1 MKSITGNP
9 MNKYKHKTVGLLFLM
24 VLILG
29 SCNKTVPV
37 EVPAVVSVPVT
48 VTRIDTTAIESYI
61 DLNATTA
68 YLIKNTI
75 KANTT
80 GYLEVV
86 KVASNDFVS
95 NHQLLFS
102 LKTREAKVL
111 GNTINKIDPS
121 LNFGNAIQ
129 VRATCDGFVNAVN
142 VQKGDYVQEGDVL
155 AIIND
160 TKSFSIVLSLPYEL
174 RKFVTLNKILNVY
187 LPDGSTIQT
196 KVDKYMPSVD
206 PASQT
211 QNVILKSTKAANI
224 PENLIVKV
232 RINKTA
238 DNKTTSLPK
247 EAVLSDET
255 QTDFWIMKV
264 TGNNLAV
271 KVPVKKGIESA
282 DRIEI
287 LSPKLKTSDQILLTG
302 NYGVGDSIKIKI
314 TNK

>member
-1 MKSITGNP
+1 MKLITGNP
-9 MNKYKHKTVGLLFLM
+9 MNKFTYKTAVLLFL
-24 VLILG
+24 LIIVFD
-29 SCNKTVPV
+29 SCNKTIPV
-37 EVPAVVSVPVT
+37 ETPQTVSVPVT
-48 VTRIDTTAIESYI
+48 VTHIDTTAIESFV

-80 GYLEVV
+80 GYLETV

-129 VRATCDGFVNAVN
+129 LRATCNGFVNAVN

-160 TKSFSIVLSLPYEL
+160 ANSFSIVLSLPYEL
-174 RKFVTLNKILNVY
+174 RKFVTLNEILNVY
-187 LPDGSTIQT
+187 LPDGTTIQT

-211 QNVILKSTKAANI
+211 QNVILKSIKAVNI
-224 PENLIVKV
+224 PENLVVKV
-232 RINKTA
+232 RIDKTVANKTI
-238 DNKTTSLPK
+238 SLPK
-247 EAVLSDET
+247 QAVLSDET

-264 TGNNLAV
+264 VGNNLAI
-271 KVPVKKGIESA
+271 KVPIKKGIESS
-282 DRIEI
+282 DKVEI

-314 TNK
+314 INK

>member
-1 MKSITGNP
+1 
-9 MNKYKHKTVGLLFLM
+9 MNKYTYKTAGLLFLM

-29 SCNKTVPV
+29 SCNKTAPV
-37 EVPAVVSVPVT
+37 EKREEVSVPVT
-48 VTRIDTTAIESYI
+48 VTHIDTTAIESYI
-61 DLNATTA
+61 DLNATTT

-86 KVASNDFVS
+86 KVASNDFVT

-129 VRATCDGFVNAVN
+129 LRATCDGFVNAVN

-160 TKSFSIVLSLPYEL
+160 ANSFSIVLSLPYEL
-174 RKFVTLNKILNVY
+174 RKFVKLNQILNVY
-187 LPDGSTIQT
+187 LPDGTTIQT

-211 QNVILKSTKAANI
+211 QNVILKSTKAVNI

-232 RINKTA
+232 RIDKTS
-238 DNKTTSLPK
+238 DTKTISLPK
-247 EAVLSDET
+247 QAVLSDET

-264 TGNNLAV
+264 AGNNLAI
-271 KVPVKKGIESA
+271 KIPIKKGIESE
-282 DRIEI
+282 DKIEI
-287 LSPKLKTSDQILLTG
+287 LSPKLKASDQILLTG

-314 TNK
+314 INK

>member
-1 MKSITGNP
+1 MNSITGNQ
-9 MNKYKHKTVGLLFLM
+9 MTKNIFTVVMPLLIM
-24 VLILG
+24 VILLG
-29 SCNKTVPV
+29 ACNKVAQT
-37 EVPAVVSVPVT
+37 EAPAQVSVPVT
-48 VTRIDTTAIESYI
+48 VTHIDTTAIESFI
-61 DLNATTA
+61 DLNATTV

-86 KVASNDFVS
+86 KVTSNDFVRK
-95 NHQLLFS
+95 NQLLFS

-121 LNFGNAIQ
+121 LHFGNA
-129 VRATCDGFVNAVN
+129 VNLRATSDGFVNAVN
-142 VQKGDYVQEGDVL
+142 VQRGDYVQEGDAL

-160 TKSFSIVLSLPYEL
+160 ANSFSIVLSLPYEL
-174 RKFVTLNKILNVY
+174 KKYVKIKDVLDVN
-187 LPDGSTIQT
+187 LPDESQI
-196 KVDKYMPSVD
+196 KVKVEKFMPTVD

-211 QNVILKSTKAANI
+211 QNVILKAMGPVNI

-238 DNKTTSLPK
+238 QHKTISLPK
-247 EAVLSDET
+247 GAVLSDET

-264 TGNNLAV
+264 VGKDLAV
-271 KVPVKKGIESA
+271 KVPIKKGIESLHKV
-282 DRIEI
+282 EI
-287 LSPKLKTSDQILLTG
+287 LSPQLKPTDKILLTG

>member
-1 MKSITGNP
+1 
-9 MNKYKHKTVGLLFLM
+9 MNKCIYKTTGLLFLM
-24 VLILG
+24 MLILV
-29 SCNKTVPV
+29 SCNKAAPA
-37 EVPAVVSVPVT
+37 EAPAVVSVPVT
-48 VTRIDTTAIESYI
+48 VTHIDTTAVESYI

-95 NHQLLFS
+95 NHQLLFA

-142 VQKGDYVQEGDVL
+142 VQKGDYVQEGDIL
-155 AIIND
+155 AVIND
-160 TKSFSIVLSLPYEL
+160 ANSFSIVLSLPYEL
-174 RKFVTLNKILNVY
+174 RKFVPLNKILNVY
-187 LPDGSTIQT
+187 LPDGTTIQT
-196 KVDKYMPSVD
+196 KVEKYMPSVD

-211 QNVILKSTKAANI
+211 QNVILKSIKAVNI

-232 RINKTA
+232 RIDKTA
-238 DNKTTSLPK
+238 DTKTISLPK
-247 EAVLSDET
+247 QAILSDET

-264 TGNNLAV
+264 VGNNLAV

-282 DRIEI
+282 DKIEI

-314 TNK
+314 INK

>member
-1 MKSITGNP
+1 
-9 MNKYKHKTVGLLFLM
+9 MNKYIYKTGLFFLM
-24 VLILG
+24 GILLN
-29 SCNKTVPV
+29 SCNKTAPA
-37 EVPAVVSVPVT
+37 EAPAVVSVPVT
-48 VTRIDTTAIESYI
+48 VTHIDTTAIESYI
-61 DLNATTA
+61 DLNATTT

-121 LNFGNAIQ
+121 LNFGGAIQ
-129 VRATCDGFVNAVN
+129 VRATCDGYVNAVN

-160 TKSFSIVLSLPYEL
+160 ANSFSIVLSLPYEL
-174 RKFVTLNKILNVY
+174 RKFVKLNQIVNVY
-187 LPDGSTIQT
+187 LPDGTTIQT

-211 QNVILKSTKAANI
+211 QNVILKSIKTVNI

-232 RINKTA
+232 RIDKTT
-238 DNKTTSLPK
+238 DNKTISLPK
-247 EAVLSDET
+247 QAVLSDET

-282 DRIEI
+282 DKIEI
-287 LSPKLKTSDQILLTG
+287 LSPKLKANDQILLTG

>member
-1 MKSITGNP
+1 MNSITGNL
-9 MNKYKHKTVGLLFLM
+9 MNKNVHTIVMPLL
-24 VLILG
+24 LIIVSSG
-29 SCNKTVPV
+29 SCNKTVQT
-37 EVPAVVSVPVT
+37 EVPVIVSVPVT
-48 VTRIDTTAIESYI
+48 VTSIDTTAIESFV

-80 GYLEVV
+80 GYVEAV
-86 KVASNDFVS
+86 KVASNDFV
-95 NHQLLFS
+95 NKNKLLFS

-121 LNFGNAIQ
+121 LHFGGAVNL
-129 VRATCDGFVNAVN
+129 RATCDGFVNAVN
-142 VQKGDYVQEGDVL
+142 VQKGDYVQEGDAL

-160 TKSFSIVLSLPYEL
+160 AASFSIVLSLPYEL
-174 RKFVTLNKILNVY
+174 KKYVKPNEVLEVY
-187 LPDGSTIQT
+187 LPDGNSIKTRVE
-196 KVDKYMPSVD
+196 KFMPTVD

-211 QNVILKSTKAANI
+211 QNVILKAIGPQNI

-232 RINKTA
+232 RINKTTA
-238 DNKTTSLPK
+238 NKTISLPK
-247 EAVLSDET
+247 AAVLSDET

-264 TGNNLAV
+264 VGKDLAV
-271 KVPVKKGIESA
+271 KVPIKKGIESLHKV
-282 DRIEI
+282 EI
-287 LSPKLKTSDQILLTG
+287 LSPQLKMTDRILLTG

>member
-1 MKSITGNP
+1 MKSITGNL
-9 MNKYKHKTVGLLFLM
+9 MNKYKYKAIGISFLMTLFLA
-24 VLILG
+24 

-37 EVPAVVSVPVT
+37 EAPVEVSVPVT
-48 VTRIDTTAIESYI
+48 VTHIDTTAIESYV
-61 DLNATTA
+61 DLNATTT
-68 YLIKNTI
+68 YLIKNTV

-80 GYLEVV
+80 GYLELV

-142 VQKGDYVQEGDVL
+142 VQKGDYVQDGDVL

-160 TKSFSIVLSLPYEL
+160 AKSFSIVLSLPYEL
-174 RKFVTLNKILNVY
+174 RKFVPLNKVLNVS
-187 LPDGSTIQT
+187 LPDGTTIQT
-196 KVDKYMPSVD
+196 KVDKYMPTVD

-211 QNVILKSTKAANI
+211 QNVILKSVKAVNI

-232 RINKTA
+232 RIDKTT
-238 DNKTTSLPK
+238 DNKTISLPK
-247 EAVLSDET
+247 QAVLSDET

-264 TGNNLAV
+264 TGKNLAV

-282 DRIEI
+282 DKIEI
-287 LSPKLKTSDQILLTG
+287 LSPKLKSTDKILLTG

-314 TNK
+314 INK

>member
-1 MKSITGNP
+1 
-9 MNKYKHKTVGLLFLM
+9 MNKNKHKTMGFLFLM
-24 VLILG
+24 VLFLA
-29 SCNKTVPV
+29 SCNKTAPTEAPV
-37 EVPAVVSVPVT
+37 EVSVPVT
-48 VTRIDTTAIESYI
+48 VTHIDTTGIESYI

-68 YLIKNTI
+68 YLIKNTV

-80 GYLEVV
+80 GYLELV
-86 KVASNDFVS
+86 KVTSNDFVS

-121 LNFGNAIQ
+121 LNFGSAIQ

-142 VQKGDYVQEGDVL
+142 VQKGDYVQDGDVL

-160 TKSFSIVLSLPYEL
+160 AKSFSIVLSLPYEL
-174 RKFVTLNKILNVY
+174 RKFVPLNKILNVS
-187 LPDGSTIQT
+187 LPDGTTVQT
-196 KVDKYMPSVD
+196 QVDKYMPTVD

-211 QNVILKSTKAANI
+211 QNVILKSIKAVNI

-232 RINKTA
+232 RIDKTT
-238 DNKTTSLPK
+238 DNKTISLPK
-247 EAVLSDET
+247 QAVLSDET

-264 TGNNLAV
+264 TSKNLAV

-282 DRIEI
+282 DKIEI

-314 TNK
+314 INK

>member
-1 MKSITGNP
+1 
-9 MNKYKHKTVGLLFLM
+9 MNKLTYKIAVLLFLPI
-24 VLILG
+24 LILY
-29 SCNKTVPV
+29 SCNKTTPV
-37 EVPAVVSVPVT
+37 ETPEAVSVPVT
-48 VTRIDTTAIESYI
+48 VTHIDTTAIESYI
-61 DLNATTA
+61 DLNATTV
-68 YLIKNTI
+68 YLIKNMI

-80 GYLEVV
+80 GYLEAV

-129 VRATCDGFVNAVN
+129 LRATCDGFVNAVN

-155 AIIND
+155 AIINNAN
-160 TKSFSIVLSLPYEL
+160 SFSIVLSLPYGL
-174 RKFVTLNKILNVY
+174 RKFVTLNEILNVY
-187 LPDGSTIQT
+187 LPDGTTIQT
-196 KVDKYMPSVD
+196 KVDKYMPTVD

-211 QNVILKSTKAANI
+211 QNVILKNIKAVNI

-232 RINKTA
+232 RIDKTT
-238 DNKTTSLPK
+238 DNKTMSLPK
-247 EAVLSDET
+247 QAVLSDET

-264 TGNNLAV
+264 VGNNLAI
-271 KVPVKKGIESA
+271 KVPIKKGIESA
-282 DRIEI
+282 DKVEI

-302 NYGVGDSIKIKI
+302 NYGVGDSIKVKI
-314 TNK
+314 INK

>member
-1 MKSITGNP
+1 M
-9 MNKYKHKTVGLLFLM
+9 
-24 VLILG
+24 
-29 SCNKTVPV
+29 
-37 EVPAVVSVPVT
+37 
-48 VTRIDTTAIESYI
+48 
-61 DLNATTA
+61 
-68 YLIKNTI
+68 IKNTI

-80 GYLEVV
+80 GYLETV

-129 VRATCDGFVNAVN
+129 VRATCDGYVNAVN
-142 VQKGDYVQEGDVL
+142 VQKGDYVQDGDVL

-160 TKSFSIVLSLPYEL
+160 AKSFSIVLSLPYEL
-174 RKFVTLNKILNVY
+174 RKFVAVNQILNVS
-187 LPDGSTIQT
+187 LPDGTSMQT
-196 KVDKYMPSVD
+196 KVDKYMPTVD

-211 QNVILKSTKAANI
+211 QNVILKSIKAVNI

-232 RINKTA
+232 RIDKTDENKTI
-238 DNKTTSLPK
+238 SLPK
-247 EAVLSDET
+247 QAVLSDET

-264 TGNNLAV
+264 VGHNMAI
-271 KVPVKKGIESA
+271 KIPVKKGIESE
-282 DRIEI
+282 DKIEI
-287 LSPKLKTSDQILLTG
+287 LSPKLNTTDQILLTG

-314 TNK
+314 INK

>member
-1 MKSITGNP
+1 MNNSRYKIVLLSVITAFT
-9 MNKYKHKTVGLLFLM
+9 MN
-24 VLILG
+24 

-37 EVPAVVSVPVT
+37 ETTETASVPVT
-48 VTRIDTTAIESYI
+48 VTNIDTTAIESFI
-61 DLNATTA
+61 DLNATTT

-80 GYLEVV
+80 GYLEAVN
-86 KVASNDFVS
+86 VASNDLVKK
-95 NHQLLFS
+95 NQLLFS

-111 GNTINKIDPS
+111 GNTINKIDPN
-121 LNFGNAIQ
+121 LHFGGAINL
-129 VRATCDGFVNAVN
+129 RATCNGFVTAVN
-142 VQKGDYVQEGDVL
+142 VQKGDYVQEGDAL

-160 TKSFSIVLSLPYEL
+160 AASFSIVLSLPYEL
-174 RKFVTLNKILNVY
+174 KKYVKLNQILDVY
-187 LPDGSTIQT
+187 LPDGTIVKT
-196 KVDKYMPSVD
+196 KVDKYMPTVD

-211 QNVILKSTKAANI
+211 QNVVLKKLDQNAI

-238 DNKTTSLPK
+238 SNKTISLPK

-264 TGNNLAV
+264 LGKDMAV

-282 DRIEI
+282 GRVEI
-287 LSPKLKTSDQILLTG
+287 LSPKFKPEDKILLTG
-302 NYGVGDSIKIKI
+302 NYGVGDTIKIKI

>member
-1 MKSITGNP
+1 MKSIIGNP
-9 MNKYKHKTVGLLFLM
+9 MNKINFNIVILLLSIVVF
-24 VLILG
+24 LG
-29 SCNKTVPV
+29 SCNKAVPT
-37 EVPAVVSVPVT
+37 ETAVAVSIPVT
-48 VTRIDTTAIESYI
+48 VTSIDTTAIESFV

-86 KVASNDFVS
+86 NTASNNFVKK
-95 NHQLLFS
+95 NQLLFS

-121 LNFGNAIQ
+121 LHFGNAINL
-129 VRATCDGFVNAVN
+129 RATCDGFVTSVN
-142 VQKGDYVQEGDVL
+142 VQKGDYVQEGDAL

-160 TKSFSIVLSLPYEL
+160 ATSFSIVLSLPYEL
-174 RKFVTLNKILNVY
+174 KKYVKVNDVLKVY
-187 LPDGSTIQT
+187 LPDGDKITT
-196 KVDKYMPSVD
+196 KVEKFMPTVD

-211 QNVILKSTKAANI
+211 QNVILKTLHTENI

-232 RINKTA
+232 RV
-238 DNKTTSLPK
+238 NKTTENKTISLPK
-247 EAVLSDET
+247 EAILSDET

-264 TGNNLAV
+264 VGKDLAV
-271 KVPVKKGIESA
+271 KVPVKKGIESLNKVQ
-282 DRIEI
+282 I
-287 LSPKLKTSDQILLTG
+287 LSPKLKPSDKILLTG

>member
-9 MNKYKHKTVGLLFLM
+9 MNKYIYKTAGSLLFMALF
-24 VLILG
+24 LG
-29 SCNKTVPV
+29 SCNKTAPT
-37 EVPAVVSVPVT
+37 ETPAVVSVPVT
-48 VTRIDTTAIESYI
+48 VTHIDTTAIESYI
-61 DLNATTA
+61 DLNATTS

-80 GYLEVV
+80 GYLEVLN
-86 KVASNDFVS
+86 VASNDFVS

-111 GNTINKIDPS
+111 GNTINKIDSS
-121 LNFGNAIQ
+121 LNFGSAIQ
-129 VRATCDGFVNAVN
+129 VRATCDGYVNAVN

-160 TKSFSIVLSLPYEL
+160 ANSFSIVLSLPYEL
-174 RKFVTLNKILNVY
+174 RKFVKLNQILNIY
-187 LPDGSTIQT
+187 LPDGTTIQT
-196 KVDKYMPSVD
+196 KVDKYMPTVD

-211 QNVILKSTKAANI
+211 QNVILKSIKAVNI

-232 RINKTA
+232 RI
-238 DNKTTSLPK
+238 DKTTDSKTISLPK
-247 EAVLSDET
+247 QAVLSDET

-264 TGNNLAV
+264 EKNNLAV
-271 KVPVKKGIESA
+271 KIPIKKGIESS
-282 DRIEI
+282 DKIEI
-287 LSPKLKTSDQILLTG
+287 LSPKLKATDQILLTG

-314 TNK
+314 INK

>member
-1 MKSITGNP
+1 MKSITGNQ
-9 MNKYKHKTVGLLFLM
+9 MNKNKHTTMGFLFLM
-24 VLILG
+24 VLFLA
-29 SCNKTVPV
+29 SCNKTAPV
-37 EVPAVVSVPVT
+37 EAPVEVSVPVT
-48 VTRIDTTAIESYI
+48 ITHIDTTAIESYV

-68 YLIKNTI
+68 YLIKNTV

-80 GYLEVV
+80 GYLELV

-102 LKTREAKVL
+102 LKTREAKVS

-142 VQKGDYVQEGDVL
+142 VQKGDYVQDGDVL

-160 TKSFSIVLSLPYEL
+160 AKSFSIVLSLPYEL
-174 RKFVTLNKILNVY
+174 RKFVPLNKILNVS
-187 LPDGSTIQT
+187 LPDGTTIQT
-196 KVDKYMPSVD
+196 KVDKYMPTVD

-211 QNVILKSTKAANI
+211 QNVILKSIKAVNI

-232 RINKTA
+232 RIDKTT
-238 DNKTTSLPK
+238 DNKTISLPK
-247 EAVLSDET
+247 QAVLSDET

-282 DRIEI
+282 DKIEI

-314 TNK
+314 INK

>member
-1 MKSITGNP
+1 MKSIIGNP
-9 MNKYKHKTVGLLFLM
+9 MNKINFNIVISLM
-24 VLILG
+24 AIAVFWG
-29 SCNKTVPV
+29 SCNKAVPTETPV
-37 EVPAVVSVPVT
+37 TASVPVT
-48 VTRIDTTAIESYI
+48 VTSIDTAAIESFV

-86 KVASNDFVS
+86 NVASNDFVKK
-95 NHQLLFS
+95 NQLLFS

-121 LNFGNAIQ
+121 LHFGNAINL
-129 VRATCDGFVNAVN
+129 RATCDGFVTSVN
-142 VQKGDYVQEGDVL
+142 VQKGDYVQEGDAL

-160 TKSFSIVLSLPYEL
+160 ATSFSIVLSLPYEL
-174 RKFVTLNKILNVY
+174 KKYVKVSNGLNVY
-187 LPDGSTIQT
+187 LPDGNSIKT
-196 KVDKYMPSVD
+196 KVEKFMPTVD

-211 QNVILKSTKAANI
+211 QNVILKTLHTENI

-232 RINKTA
+232 RVSKTAANKTI
-238 DNKTTSLPK
+238 SLPK

-264 TGNNLAV
+264 VGKDLAV
-271 KVPVKKGIESA
+271 KVPVKKGIESLNKV
-282 DRIEI
+282 EI
-287 LSPKLKTSDQILLTG
+287 LSPKLKPSDKILLTG

>member
-9 MNKYKHKTVGLLFLM
+9 MNKYSYKTAGSLLFMALF
-24 VLILG
+24 LG
-29 SCNKTVPV
+29 SCNKTVPA
-37 EVPAVVSVPVT
+37 ETPAVVSVPVT
-48 VTRIDTTAIESYI
+48 VTHIDTTAIESYI
-61 DLNATTA
+61 DLNATTS

-80 GYLEVV
+80 GYLEVLN
-86 KVASNDFVS
+86 VASNDFVS
-95 NHQLLFS
+95 THQLLFS

-121 LNFGNAIQ
+121 LNFGEAIQ
-129 VRATCDGFVNAVN
+129 VRATCDGYVNAVN

-160 TKSFSIVLSLPYEL
+160 ANSFSIVLSLPYEL
-174 RKFVTLNKILNVY
+174 RKFVKLNQILNVY
-187 LPDGSTIQT
+187 LPDGTTMQT
-196 KVDKYMPSVD
+196 KVDKYMSTVD

-211 QNVILKSTKAANI
+211 QNVILKSIKAVNI

-232 RINKTA
+232 RI
-238 DNKTTSLPK
+238 DKTTDTKTISLPK
-247 EAVLSDET
+247 QAVLSDET

-264 TGNNLAV
+264 EGKNLAV
-271 KVPVKKGIESA
+271 RIPIKKGIES
-282 DRIEI
+282 DDKIEI
-287 LSPKLKTSDQILLTG
+287 LSPKLKATDQILLTG

-314 TNK
+314 INK

>member
-9 MNKYKHKTVGLLFLM
+9 MNKYTYKTAGFLFLM
-24 VLILG
+24 ILIFG
-29 SCNKTVPV
+29 SCNKTAPTEAPV
-37 EVPAVVSVPVT
+37 TVSVPVT
-48 VTRIDTTAIESYI
+48 VTHIDTTAIESYI
-61 DLNATTA
+61 DLNATTT

-80 GYLEVV
+80 GYLETV

-121 LNFGNAIQ
+121 LNFGSAIQ

-142 VQKGDYVQEGDVL
+142 VQKGDYVQDGDVL

-160 TKSFSIVLSLPYEL
+160 AKSFSIVLSLPYEL
-174 RKFVTLNKILNVY
+174 RKFVSVNELLNVY
-187 LPDGSTIQT
+187 LPDGTTIQT
-196 KVDKYMPSVD
+196 KVEKYMPSVD

-211 QNVILKSTKAANI
+211 QNVILKSIKAVNI
-224 PENLIVKV
+224 PESLIVKV
-232 RINKTA
+232 RINKTSET
-238 DNKTTSLPK
+238 KTISLPK
-247 EAVLSDET
+247 QAVLSDET

-264 TGNNLAV
+264 VGNNLAV
-271 KVPVKKGIESA
+271 KVPIKKGIESS
-282 DRIEI
+282 DKIEI
-287 LSPKLKTSDQILLTG
+287 LSPKLKATDQILLTG

-314 TNK
+314 INK

>member
-9 MNKYKHKTVGLLFLM
+9 MNKCTYKTAGFLFLM
-24 VLILG
+24 VLFFS
-29 SCNKTVPV
+29 SCNKTAPV
-37 EVPAVVSVPVT
+37 EAPVAVSVPVT
-48 VTRIDTTAIESYI
+48 VTHIDTTAIESYV

-86 KVASNDFVS
+86 KVASNDFVT

-129 VRATCDGFVNAVN
+129 LRATCDGFVNAVN
-142 VQKGDYVQEGDVL
+142 VQKGDYVQDGDVL

-160 TKSFSIVLSLPYEL
+160 AKSFAIVLSLPYEL
-174 RKFVTLNKILNVY
+174 RKYVTLNEILNAY
-187 LPDGSTIQT
+187 LPDGTTIQT
-196 KVDKYMPSVD
+196 KVDKYMPTVD

-211 QNVILKSTKAANI
+211 QNVILKSIKAVSI

-232 RINKTA
+232 RINKTTDKA
-238 DNKTTSLPK
+238 TISLPK
-247 EAVLSDET
+247 QAVLSDET

-264 TGNNLAV
+264 VNKDLAI
-271 KVPVKKGIESA
+271 KVPIKKGIEST
-282 DRIEI
+282 DKIEI

-314 TNK
+314 INK

>member
-1 MKSITGNP
+1 MKSIIGKP
-9 MNKYKHKTVGLLFLM
+9 MNKYIYQAKGILFLMLLFLA
-24 VLILG
+24 

-37 EVPAVVSVPVT
+37 EAPAVVSVPVT
-48 VTRIDTTAIESYI
+48 VTRIDTTAIESYV
-61 DLNATTA
+61 DLNATTS

-80 GYLEVV
+80 GYLELV

-129 VRATCDGFVNAVN
+129 VRATCDGYVNAVN
-142 VQKGDYVQEGDVL
+142 VQKGDYVQDGDVL

-160 TKSFSIVLSLPYEL
+160 ANSFSIVLSLPYAL
-174 RKFVTLNKILNVY
+174 RKYVVLNQILNVY
-187 LPDGSTIQT
+187 LPDGTIIQT

-211 QNVILKSTKAANI
+211 QNVILKSIKAVNI

-232 RINKTA
+232 RINKTS
-238 DNKTTSLPK
+238 DSKTISLPK
-247 EAVLSDET
+247 QAVLSDET

-264 TGNNLAV
+264 EGNNLAV
-271 KVPVKKGIESA
+271 KVPIKKGIESE
-282 DRIEI
+282 DKIEI
-287 LSPKLKTSDQILLTG
+287 LSPKLKASDKILLTG

-314 TNK
+314 VNK